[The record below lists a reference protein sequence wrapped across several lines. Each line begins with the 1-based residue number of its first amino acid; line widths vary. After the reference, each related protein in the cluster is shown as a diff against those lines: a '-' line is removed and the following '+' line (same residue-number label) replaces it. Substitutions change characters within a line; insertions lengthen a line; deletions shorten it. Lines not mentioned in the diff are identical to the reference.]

1 MCRQFITLTTT
12 LLFIF
17 VVACQPQ
24 PLTPQPL
31 TPPPVTELP
40 FETVAQDEWGVNDEM
55 DAEPQL
61 VLLTTADDLTN
72 IKDLVNEEDF
82 ANLQQV
88 DFQDYFV
95 VALFRGWRPSSNYQT
110 IIERI
115 TRRNDALTV
124 EAQFWEPSP
133 KWASAAAITSPYHIV
148 KIAKDG
154 LEPAQLELTL
164 NTYTITPTPP
174 AD

>member
-1 MCRQFITLTTT
+1 MTQRWLHWLIC
-12 LLFIF
+12 
-17 VVACQPQ
+17 ACLGAAMAACQ

-40 FETVAQDEWGVNDEM
+40 FETVALNEWGGVFEM
-55 DAEPQL
+55 GDEPQL
-61 VLLTTADDLTN
+61 MLLTTADDLTKV
-72 IKDLVNEEDF
+72 KDLMSEEDF

-110 IIERI
+110 VIERI
-115 TRRNDALTV
+115 TRRNDTLTV
-124 EAQFWEPSP
+124 EAQFWEPGAV
-133 KWASAAAITSPYHIV
+133 ASEGETSPYHVV
-148 KIAKDG
+148 KIARDD
-154 LEPAQLELTL
+154 LEPAQLELAL